1 LLPFGIGIDAKF
13 LRDLFIAKAD
23 VLGHSG
29 YQESA
34 LKIAENATVFP
45 GFDDNSVKHEEI
57 SDFRAEDPPK
67 LPWRCIDHE

>member
-34 LKIAENATVFP
+34 LKIAETRQSFP
-45 GFDDNSVKHEEI
+45 GFDDKTSVVDA
-57 SDFRAEDPPK
+57 DFDAITPD
-67 LPWRCIDHE
+67 